1 MLSTNNKSPPTKS
14 RIPSASFQ
22 PHHRSTGIDWAAYEN
37 NLRSGIQK
45 NTRGTVEDIAT
56 LVARIVCWRGEKT
69 RKTTESALT
78 SRMPG
83 QLGVFIQIGARLS
96 SNPYRG
102 QNKCFN

>member
-1 MLSTNNKSPPTKS
+1 MLSTNNKSPATKS
-14 RIPSASFQ
+14 RIVSAR
-22 PHHRSTGIDWAAYEN
+22 PHRSTGMDWAAYEN

-78 SRMPG
+78 SRIPG
-83 QLGVFIQIGARLS
+83 QLGVITQSGARLS
-96 SNPYRG
+96 SNPYRAR
-102 QNKCFN
+102 NRDLN